1 MKFER
6 DKPDTIETIPAYASV
21 NAARGAGELSADR
34 SSQRGLAG
42 SICSQDSPLLAFSD
56 LPTGLLRMSLS
67 QILTVIRS
75 RSIKIRS
82 EDSAIDLQPLAMRTV
97 IIQ

>member
-6 DKPDTIETIPAYASV
+6 DKPDTIKTIPAYVSV
-21 NAARGAGELSADR
+21 NAARGTGELSADR

-56 LPTGLLRMSLS
+56 LPTGLLENESLPDS
-67 QILTVIRS
+67 HRDPLQIDQDTIR
-75 RSIKIRS
+75 RYC
-82 EDSAIDLQPLAMRTV
+82 D
-97 IIQ
+97 